1 VSTGEQAGVL
11 RSSALMAAGTITSR
25 ATGLVRDMALVAA
38 IGFGTLADT
47 YSLGNSLPNIIYILV
62 AGGALNAVFIPQLVR
77 HMSNDSD
84 GGHGFANRLLLVVTL
99 ITLALTV
106 VAVLAAPW
114 IVHLYATSEYSAREF
129 DLAVAFARLCLP
141 QIVFYGLY
149 TMFSQVLN
157 ARGHFGSPMFAP
169 IVNNLVVIAACIA
182 FLRVAGDQVGVNTI
196 TDGEVAWLGVMTTLG
211 VALQALVLIPV
222 LVKSG
227 FRFAYVKGLR
237 GFGLGHT
244 GKLALWTIGLVLVN
258 QLGFLV
264 VTRLATLAN
273 VLASRADA
281 VAQGLTTYQ
290 KAYLIFMLP
299 HSVITISIMTA
310 LLPRMSRSAAEQDF
324 RKVGAFVADGMRL
337 VAVLIVPAAVS
348 LAVAGPMIATVIF
361 GFGAGAGAASTYAGL
376 VVMAFAVGL
385 LPFSLFYVLLRGWY
399 SLEDTRTPFFL
410 TVAYNILMVGF
421 SLPLFYFASVEFK
434 VTALALGYSLAY
446 WLTFGLAWYV
456 LSRRL
461 GHLQGRQT
469 AWVLA
474 RLLIAGLGA
483 ALVGFA
489 TNLGCTRAVSAIRG
503 ETVPLGF
510 VGLPGWAFAAAIV
523 TALVAVAV
531 YLLLARAL
539 RVREISQAWQLVA
552 GKLPFLRGRG

>member
-1 VSTGEQAGVL
+1 MSTGEQAGVL

-25 ATGLVRDMALVAA
+25 VTGLVRDMALVAA

-77 HMSNDSD
+77 HMQDDED
-84 GGHGFANRLLLVVTL
+84 GGHGFANRLLRIVAL
-99 ITLALTV
+99 ITFVLTV
-106 VAVLAAPW
+106 LAVLAAPW

-141 QIVFYGLY
+141 QIIFYGLY

-157 ARGHFGSPMFAP
+157 ARGRFGSPMFAP
-169 IVNNLVVIAACIA
+169 IVNNIVVIGAAVA
-182 FLRVAGDQVGVNTI
+182 FLRVAGDQVNVDTI
-196 TDGEVAWLGVMTTLG
+196 TDREVAWLGIMTTLG

-222 LVKSG
+222 LIRSG
-227 FRFAYVKGLR
+227 FRFAYVRGLR

-244 GKLALWTIGLVLVN
+244 GKLALWTIGLVLIN

-273 VLASRADA
+273 VLASEVGA

-310 LLPRMSRSAAEQDF
+310 LLPRMSRSAAQKDF
-324 RKVGAFVADGMRL
+324 AKVGAFVADGMRL
-337 VAVLIVPAAVS
+337 VAVLIVPAAVC
-348 LAVAGPMIATVIF
+348 LIVAGPMISTVIF
-361 GFGAGAGAASTYAGL
+361 GFGAGSGEASTYAGL
-376 VVMAFAVGL
+376 VVMAFALGL
-385 LPFSLFYVLLRGWY
+385 LPFSMFYVLLRGWY
-399 SLEDTRTPFFL
+399 SVEDTRTPFYL
-410 TVAYNILMVGF
+410 TVVYNVLMVGF
-421 SLPLFYFASVEFK
+421 SIPLFYLASVEFK
-434 VTALALGYSLAY
+434 VTALALGYSIAY
-446 WLTFGLAWYV
+446 WFTFALAWYV

-461 GHLQGRQT
+461 GHVQGRQT

-474 RLLIAGLGA
+474 RLMIAGVIAAGIGLG
-483 ALVGFA
+483 V
-489 TNLGCTRAVSAIRG
+489 NLGLTELIGEVRG
-503 ETVPLGF
+503 QDVRLGF
-510 VGLPGWAFAAAIV
+510 VGLPGWALFAAVV
-523 TALVAVAV
+523 TCLVAVVAYV
-531 YLLLARAL
+531 VGARIL
-539 RVREISQAWQLVA
+539 RVREVSTAWAMVA
-552 GKLPFLRGRG
+552 DKLPLARKS